1 MDDVRIM
8 CGLCMDYVWIMY
20 GICMEYAWNMYGL
33 CMEYVWI
40 MYSSMDYVWI
50 MYGLCMYLCMQ
61 CAWNLQDS
69 ELDASKAPRP
79 PGRRIGPGDL
89 TETSRVSR
97 LGTLIV
103 FSHGEP

>member
-1 MDDVRIM
+1 MDD
-8 CGLCMDYVWIMY
+8 VWIMY
-20 GICMEYAWNMYGL
+20 GICMEYVWIMYGL

-40 MYSSMDYVWI
+40 MYGLCMDYVWI
-50 MYGLCMYLCMQ
+50 VYVLCMQ

-69 ELDASKAPRP
+69 ALDASKAPRP

-89 TETSRVSR
+89 TETSRVSW